1 MREDARIAHGRKVW
15 MGRRRGPRAAAL
27 TAFVLLAAACTS
39 NGSSSPGTNET
50 SAAGPVHIEF
60 WHGQAG
66 VAQRSLDSLIEEF
79 NRTHPDIVVES
90 TSGGATVDNMLPKV
104 TTAIAAGTYPD
115 IAYLFGSWSAN
126 IATAEKVVDLTSYV
140 EDPSFGWEDY
150 WPPLR
155 EAATVDGRVIGVPA
169 AAGNLT
175 VVYNRALFDEA
186 GLAEPSPDWTW
197 DDFRTAARTLTDD
210 ATNTYGTSWP
220 ITGDEDTV
228 WRFWPLL
235 WQEGGEIISDDH
247 TEVAFDSEAG
257 IRALTFVQQMAQD
270 GSIYK
275 DSTDEK
281 GTQLFLSGH
290 LGMLVTGPWVLA
302 DIKAARIDYGVQ
314 MMPAFSGTH
323 TTIAGADNWV
333 VFDRGQA
340 RIDASVEFLRWLT
353 APEQDMTYALAVGN
367 MPIRAGSTEQPD
379 YDKYVKEFP
388 GVETMVANLADARS
402 RPALKQYP
410 RLSAFVGQAI
420 VKVILGESDPAAAL
434 HEAADQAN
442 ALLAIPA

>member
-1 MREDARIAHGRKVW
+1 
-15 MGRRRGPRAAAL
+15 MGRRRGPRAAAV
-27 TAFVLLAAACTS
+27 TAIVLVAAACTS
-39 NGSSSPGTNET
+39 NGSSSSQTGST
-50 SAAGPVHIEF
+50 SGPVHIEF

-66 VAQRSLDSLIEEF
+66 VAQQSLDSLIEEF

-126 IATAEKVVDLTSYV
+126 IATAEKVVDLTPFV
-140 EDPSFGWEDY
+140 ADPSFGWEDY

-175 VVYNRALFDEA
+175 VVYNKDLFAAA
-186 GLAEPSPDWTW
+186 GLPEPAADWTW
-197 DDFRTAARTLTDD
+197 DDFRTTASALTDD

-220 ITGDEDTV
+220 VTGDEDTV

-235 WQEGGEIISDDH
+235 WQEGGEIVNADH
-247 TEVAFDSEAG
+247 TQVEFDSDAG

-270 GSIYK
+270 GSIYE

-302 DIKAARIDYGVQ
+302 DVKAAGIDYGVQ
-314 MMPAFSGTH
+314 MMPASAGEH

-333 VFDRGQA
+333 VFDRGEA
-340 RIDASVEFLRWLT
+340 RIDASVEFLKWLT
-353 APEQDMTYALAVGN
+353 APEQDMTYALAAGN
-367 MPIRAGSTEQPD
+367 MPIRLGSTEEPD
-379 YDKYVKEFP
+379 YQTYVEQFP

-402 RPALKQYP
+402 RPALTQYP
-410 RLSAFVGQAI
+410 RLSGFVGQAI
-420 VKVILGESDPAAAL
+420 VKVILGESDPATAL
-434 HEAADQAN
+434 HEAAEQAN
-442 ALLAIPA
+442 ALLAVPE